1 MNQERLIGTAK
12 KLDKILK
19 VVQIVNIAGGVL
31 VICGFLLLNIAHLV
45 NPENINT
52 ADIIKFSTG
61 EFSLELAAGAEMGID
76 LAYGWANCGWT
87 VALLAILWIGFR
99 YVRKIMVPMMEG
111 NPFDHSVS
119 DYLKKLGLLT
129 LLYGIVGNIGA
140 AMITSMKM
148 NHYQLERLVDG
159 KNILAIAPEYQL
171 ELGFLIIFFVFLLA
185 SYIFKYGAELQQL
198 SDETL

>member
-1 MNQERLIGTAK
+1 M
-12 KLDKILK
+12 
-19 VVQIVNIAGGVL
+19 VNS
-31 VICGFLLLNIAHLV
+31 
-45 NPENINT
+45 ENVNT

-61 EFSLELAAGAEMGID
+61 EFSLELATGAEMGID
-76 LAYGWANCGWT
+76 LAYGWVNCVWT
-87 VALLAILWIGFR
+87 VALLAILWTGFR
-99 YVRKIMVPMMEG
+99 YARKMMIPMMEG

-129 LLYGIVGNIGA
+129 LLYGIVGNMGA

-159 KNILAIAPEYQL
+159 KNILAITPEYRL
-171 ELGFLIIFFVFLLA
+171 ELGFLIVFFVFLLA
-185 SYIFKYGAELQQL
+185 SYIFRYGAELQQL

>member
-12 KLDKILK
+12 RLDKILK
-19 VVQIVNIAGGVL
+19 VVQIVNIVGGVL
-31 VICGFLLLNIAHLV
+31 VIFGFLILNIAYLV
-45 NPENINT
+45 NSENVNT

-61 EFSLELAAGAEMGID
+61 EFSLELATGAEMGID
-76 LAYGWANCGWT
+76 LAYGWVNCVWT

-111 NPFDHSVS
+111 NPFDRSIS
-119 DYLKKLGLLT
+119 DYLKKLSFLT
-129 LLYGIVGNIGA
+129 LVYGIIGNMGA
-140 AMITSMKM
+140 AMITSMKI

-159 KNILAIAPEYQL
+159 KNILAIIPDYRL
-171 ELGFLIIFFVFLLA
+171 ELGFLIVFFVFLLA
-185 SYIFKYGAELQQL
+185 SYIFRYGAELQQL

>member
-45 NPENINT
+45 NPKNVNT

-61 EFSLELAAGAEMGID
+61 EFSLELASAAEMGID
-76 LAYGWANCGWT
+76 LAYGWVNCVWT

-129 LLYGIVGNIGA
+129 LLYGIVGNFGA

-159 KNILAIAPEYQL
+159 KNILAIIPDYRL
-171 ELGFLIIFFVFLLA
+171 ELGFLIVFFVFLLA
-185 SYIFKYGAELQQL
+185 SYIFRYGAELQQL

>member
-19 VVQIVNIAGGVL
+19 VVQIVNIVGGVL
-31 VICGFLLLNIAHLV
+31 VIFGFLLLNIAYLV
-45 NPENINT
+45 NPENVNT

-61 EFSLELAAGAEMGID
+61 EFSMELATGAEMGID
-76 LAYGWANCGWT
+76 LAYGWVNCVWT

-111 NPFDHSVS
+111 NPFDRSIS
-119 DYLKKLGLLT
+119 DYLKKLSFLT
-129 LLYGIVGNIGA
+129 LVYGIIGNMGA

-159 KNILAIAPEYQL
+159 KNILAIIPDYRL
-171 ELGFLIIFFVFLLA
+171 ELGFLIVFFVFLLA
-185 SYIFKYGAELQQL
+185 SYIFRYGAELQQL

>member
-12 KLDKILK
+12 RLDKILK
-19 VVQIVNIAGGVL
+19 VVQIVNIVGGVL
-31 VICGFLLLNIAHLV
+31 VIFGFLILNIAYLV
-45 NPENINT
+45 NSENVNT

-61 EFSLELAAGAEMGID
+61 EFSLELATGAEMGID
-76 LAYGWANCGWT
+76 LAYGWVNCVWT

-99 YVRKIMVPMMEG
+99 YVRKIMAPMMEG
-111 NPFDHSVS
+111 NPFDRSIS
-119 DYLKKLGLLT
+119 DYLKKLSFLT
-129 LLYGIVGNIGA
+129 LVYGIIGNMGA

-159 KNILAIAPEYQL
+159 KNILAIIPDYRL
-171 ELGFLIIFFVFLLA
+171 ELGFLIVFFVFLLA
-185 SYIFKYGAELQQL
+185 SYIFRYGAELQQL